1 MCKEGDYI
9 LDEKHHDDHN
19 KRKRRN
25 NKYML
30 VMVVLVIGVGC
41 ALGGL
46 EVMMKRNTRVMG

>member
-30 VMVVLVIGVGC
+30 VIGVGC